1 MPMHNLVVYANNYS
15 KASGSLWKYYR
26 DEPALT
32 NAVAIANFHAVD
44 NSASLKINKKIT
56 GKSADSGTK
65 DIEIMVPLKYLSNFW
80 RILEMPLTN
89 CDINNILSW
98 SGKWM
103 LSNDTKATIFA
114 ITDTKLNVSVVT
126 VSTQDNVNL
135 FQHLESGFKRT
146 IEQNKYQ
153 PKVSLEAPN
162 PNLGFLIDPS
172 FQGVN
177 RLFDLS
183 FENKDDRTVRTK
195 YYFPTVDIKD
205 YNVMIDRKNFFH
217 QPVKNNS
224 RTYDKIRK
232 IAIGQKR

>member
-1 MPMHNLVVYANNYS
+1 MIIVIHIYNRITIGTTTIAPVPPPATNPDNNDKEVVFENFASFTDCKSEINNTQIDNAKEIDVVMPMYNLVVYVNNYS

-32 NAVAIANFHAVD
+32 NAGAIANFHAVD

-126 VSTQDNVNL
+126 VSTQDNINL
-135 FQHLESGFKRT
+135 FQHLKSGFKRT
-146 IEQNKYQ
+146 IE
-153 PKVSLEAPN
+153 
-162 PNLGFLIDPS
+162 
-172 FQGVN
+172 
-177 RLFDLS
+177 
-183 FENKDDRTVRTK
+183 
-195 YYFPTVDIKD
+195 
-205 YNVMIDRKNFFH
+205 
-217 QPVKNNS
+217 
-224 RTYDKIRK
+224 
-232 IAIGQKR
+232 